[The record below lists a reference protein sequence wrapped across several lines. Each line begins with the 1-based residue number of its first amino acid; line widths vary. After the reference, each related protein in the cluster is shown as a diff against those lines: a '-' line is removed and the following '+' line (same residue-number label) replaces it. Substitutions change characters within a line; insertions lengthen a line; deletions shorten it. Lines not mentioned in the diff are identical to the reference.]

1 MPTNKNTLR
10 KHIWN
15 EVREDRERYFV
26 IYSPINRNYEKFA
39 CLHLNFVTS
48 TTAEQVV
55 RLMEDEIELWFFRYP
70 LPIMVFAYDESG
82 NSYLLENTRTSDQLT
97 GFIDSNTNK
106 LVKSW
111 NTISN
116 EYLIEIEDDLLKKIY
131 QGIPYQTIEQKISES
146 RKDIKDR
153 QSIKKVLDTSLFIWI
168 LSLVMISYL
177 GWQNFWIGT
186 VAFIYS
192 LYRIMR
198 IIFNIK
204 GFKTN
209 QQIVNDEKKRK
220 MSHYY
225 YHCELNPEGFL
236 NLKGKNLRNR
246 EIERIKKQK
255 MIIMNSDKNS

>member
-1 MPTNKNTLR
+1 MPTLKKILR
-10 KHIWN
+10 KYIWN
-15 EVREDRERYFV
+15 EVKEDREGYFV
-26 IYSPINRNYEKFA
+26 VYSPINRNYEKFA

-82 NSYLLENTRTSDQLT
+82 NSYSLENTRTSDQLM

-153 QSIKKVLDTSLFIWI
+153 QSIK
-168 LSLVMISYL
+168 
-177 GWQNFWIGT
+177 
-186 VAFIYS
+186 
-192 LYRIMR
+192 YRIMR